1 MKLSIIVPVYNVDSY
16 LVECLESIA
25 AQTYKD
31 FECILVDDG
40 STDGSRKICEVYV
53 HRDKRFQ
60 LLSQT
65 NKGLSFA
72 RELALQQAQ
81 GEYIGFVDAD
91 DYIAKDMFHILMK
104 TAINNAAD
112 VVICDWVRIGE
123 NVAEEKRQYD
133 VDARL
138 PKELALQD
146 LAADHIKSYMWN
158 KVFKHGILGNSL
170 SLLKTKMMEDYSCMH
185 HIFAKANNF
194 YYIAKSLYY
203 YRYRLD
209 SIMGAANI
217 LQRLQGYLIAQARH
231 DFYQHNYPEML
242 LASKLGLFP
251 QAWVLCKN
259 YACPKE
265 QEAREIYLNADY
277 FIKSF
282 FTEYIVCKK
291 VGKKEFLS
299 LWLYVHFTKAV
310 RLWKVIRGMKIK
322 RLSQI

>member
-1 MKLSIIVPVYNVDSY
+1 MKLSIIVPVYNVESY
-16 LVECLESIA
+16 IRECLDSILR
-25 AQTYKD
+25 QTYRD
-31 FECILVDDG
+31 FECIMINDG
-40 STDGSRKICEVYV
+40 STDKGAEICAEYV
-53 HRDKRFQ
+53 FRDKRFR
-60 LLSQT
+60 LISQT
-65 NKGLSFA
+65 NKGLAMA
-72 RELALQQAQ
+72 RKVALSEAQ

-91 DYIAKDMFHILMK
+91 DYVADDMFYFLMQ
-104 TAINNAAD
+104 TAINNDAD

-123 NVAEEKRQYD
+123 KCTEEKRQYKGD
-133 VDARL
+133 IRL
-138 PKELALQD
+138 SKEFALQD
-146 LAADHIKSYMWN
+146 LAADHIQSYMWN
-158 KVFKHGILGNSL
+158 KIFKRGILENSL
-170 SLLKTKMMEDYSCMH
+170 SLAKTKMMEDYSCMH

-194 YYIAKSLYY
+194 QYVAKSLYY
-203 YRYRLD
+203 YRYRQD

-217 LQRLQGYLIAQARH
+217 LQRLQGYAIAQARH
-231 DFYQHNYPEML
+231 DFYQRNYPKML
-242 LASKLGLFP
+242 LSSKLGLFP
-251 QAWVLCKN
+251 HAWVLCKN

-310 RLWKVIRGMKIK
+310 RFWKVIRGMKIK

>member
-1 MKLSIIVPVYNVDSY
+1 MKLSIIVPVYNVDTY

-123 NVAEEKRQYD
+123 KCTEEKRQYKGD
-133 VDARL
+133 IRL
-138 PKELALQD
+138 SKEFALQD
-146 LAADHIKSYMWN
+146 LAADHIQSYMWN
-158 KVFKHGILGNSL
+158 KIFKRGILENSL
-170 SLLKTKMMEDYSCMH
+170 SLAKTKMMEDYSCMH

-194 YYIAKSLYY
+194 QYVAKSLYY
-203 YRYRLD
+203 YRYRQD

-217 LQRLQGYLIAQARH
+217 LQRLQGYAIAQARH
-231 DFYQHNYPEML
+231 DFYQRNYPKML
-242 LASKLGLFP
+242 LSSKLGLFP
-251 QAWVLCKN
+251 HAWVLCKN
-259 YACPKE
+259 YACPKG
-265 QEAREIYLNADY
+265 QEARALYLNADH

-282 FTEYIVCKK
+282 FKEYIFRKK
-291 VGKKEFLS
+291 VGKKERLS
-299 LWLYVHFTKAV
+299 LWLYVHFTRTV
-310 RLWKVIRGMKIK
+310 RLWKAIKARKIK
-322 RLSQI
+322 IIS